1 MSRTL
6 RALADG
12 FEVRSKLAED
22 ESITILMLNMSLAHH
37 YAAAKLDEESRSEAM
52 AFAKAHECT
61 VDHAK
66 MTTAI
71 CPCCGVRRGK

>member
-12 FEVRSKLAED
+12 FEIQSKAAED
-22 ESITILMLNMSLAHH
+22 ESVVILMLNMSLAHH
-37 YAAAKLDEESRSEAM
+37 HAAAKLDEESRAEAE
-52 AFAKAHECT
+52 AFAKAHACT

-71 CPCCGVRRGK
+71 CPCCGVKKGR